1 MRTPTR
7 RRRAVVT
14 TAAVTAMAATL
25 AACGGGSGGGGSE
38 GDGEGDGSVTIWT
51 SMDQPIVDGLE
62 KSLKPK
68 AEEAGIDVKWQR
80 VTGID
85 KLIMTKLQASDK
97 PDIAVIPQP
106 GVVENMVKRDG
117 ALPLDDVLD
126 MGEVEDS
133 LLPGLV
139 EALTFEDQYYGLPIN
154 TNVKSVV
161 FYPKKAWEEAGYPT
175 DVASMEELEQLT
187 QQISD
192 EQQGEAWC
200 LGIFSEGSVGWP
212 ATDWFED
219 LVARFGGVEFYNDW
233 VAGEE
238 KFDSGPVRE
247 SAEWFESNVVQ
258 NAPGNPTAVDFGA
271 ADDPMWKPQP
281 GCWMLKQGT
290 FILDFFP
297 NNITNNVDEEV
308 GVFAFPP
315 TEEGS
320 DPPVVGG
327 GDLATMLVD
336 DEDTQQVMQLLAES
350 DIGEKAA
357 ETGAY
362 VSPHKDFDAS
372 LYPNEVIKT
381 AADAATSA
389 EAFLF
394 DGSDQ
399 MPGEVGAGTFW
410 SETTAWVG
418 GNTDMD
424 TMLTNIDESWPAS

>member
-1 MRTPTR
+1 MRTPTGR
-7 RRRAVVT
+7 RRGVVT
-14 TAAVTAMAATL
+14 AAAAATMSITL
-25 AACGGGSGGGGSE
+25 AGCLGGGSGSGSSGE
-38 GDGEGDGSVTIWT
+38 ADGTVTIWT

-62 KSLKPK
+62 KALQPK
-68 AEEAGIDVKWQR
+68 AEEAGVEVTWER

-97 PDIAVIPQP
+97 PDIAIIPQP

-126 MGEVEDS
+126 MGAVEES

-139 EALTFEDQYYGLPIN
+139 DALTFEDQYYGLPVN

-175 DVASMEELEQLT
+175 DVKTLDELEQLT
-187 QQISD
+187 QEIGQK
-192 EQQGEAWC
+192 EQGDPWC

-219 LVARFGGVEFYNDW
+219 LVARFGGVDFYNAW
-233 VAGEE
+233 VEGEE
-238 KFDSGPVRE
+238 KFDSDPVRE
-247 SAEWFESNVVQ
+247 SAEWFESNVVE

-271 ADDPMWKPQP
+271 ADDPMWKSQP

-290 FILDFFP
+290 FITGFFP
-297 NNITNNVDEEV
+297 KDVQKNLDEEV
-308 GVFAFPP
+308 GVFAFPA
-315 TEEGS
+315 TEEGAA
-320 DPPVVGG
+320 PPVVGG

-336 DEDTQQVMQLLAES
+336 DEDTKKVMELLSES
-350 DIGEKAA
+350 DIGEEAA
-357 ETGAY
+357 KTGAY
-362 VSPHKDFDAS
+362 VSPHKDFDAN
-372 LYPNEVIKT
+372 LYPNNVIKT
-381 AADAATSA
+381 AAEAATSA

-410 SETTAWVG
+410 SETTSWVG
-418 GNTDMD
+418 GNTDLD
-424 TMLTNIDESWPAS
+424 TMLTNIDESYPAS

>member
-1 MRTPTR
+1 MSI
-7 RRRAVVT
+7 
-14 TAAVTAMAATL
+14 TL
-25 AACGGGSGGGGSE
+25 AGCLGGGSGGSGSSE
-38 GDGEGDGSVTIWT
+38 DADGAVTIWT

-62 KSLKPK
+62 KALQPK
-68 AEEAGIDVKWQR
+68 AEEAGIDVTWER
-80 VTGID
+80 VTSID

-97 PDIAVIPQP
+97 PDIAIIPQP

-117 ALPLDDVLD
+117 ALPLNDVLD
-126 MGEVEDS
+126 METVEGS

-139 EALTFEDQYYGLPIN
+139 DALTFEDEYYGLPVN

-161 FYPKKAWEEAGYPT
+161 FYPKKAWEKAGYPT
-175 DVASMEELEQLT
+175 DVKTLDELEQLT
-187 QQISD
+187 QEIGQK
-192 EQQGEAWC
+192 EQGDPWC

-219 LVARFGGVEFYNDW
+219 LVARFGGVEFYNAW
-233 VAGEE
+233 VDGEE
-238 KFDSGPVRE
+238 KFDSEPVRE
-247 SAEWFESNVVQ
+247 SAEWFESNVVE
-258 NAPGNPTAVDFGA
+258 NAPGKPTAVDFGA
-271 ADDPMWKPQP
+271 ADDPMWQPQP

-290 FILDFFP
+290 FITGFFP
-297 NNITNNVDEEV
+297 EKIQKNLDEEV
-308 GVFAFPP
+308 GVFAFPA
-315 TEEGS
+315 TEDGAA
-320 DPPVVGG
+320 PPVVGG

-336 DEDTQQVMQLLAES
+336 DEDTQEVMKLLSES
-350 DIGEKAA
+350 DIGEEAA
-357 ETGAY
+357 ATGAY

-381 AADAATSA
+381 AAEAATSA

-418 GNTDMD
+418 GDTDLD

>member
-7 RRRAVVT
+7 RGRGLVT
-14 TAAVTAMAATL
+14 AAAVTAMSAVL
-25 AACGGGSGGGGSE
+25 AGCLGGGSGGGSSE
-38 GDGEGDGSVTIWT
+38 EADGTVTIWT

-62 KSLKPK
+62 KALQPK
-68 AEEAGIDVKWQR
+68 AEEAGIDVTWER

-97 PDIAVIPQP
+97 PDIAIIPQP

-117 ALPLDDVLD
+117 ALPLNDVLD
-126 MGEVEDS
+126 MGAVEDS

-139 EALTFEDQYYGLPIN
+139 EALTFEDEYYGLPVN

-161 FYPKKAWEEAGYPT
+161 FYPKKAWEKAGYPEE
-175 DVASMEELEQLT
+175 VASLDELEQLT
-187 QQISD
+187 QQISQ
-192 EQQGEAWC
+192 EQQGDAWC

-219 LVARFGGVEFYNDW
+219 LVARFGGVDFYNAW
-233 VAGEE
+233 VEGEE
-238 KFDSGPVRE
+238 KFDSEPVRE
-247 SAEWFESNVVQ
+247 SAEWFESNVIQ
-258 NAPGNPTAVDFGA
+258 NAPGKPTAVDFGA
-271 ADDPMWKPQP
+271 ADDPMWQPQP

-290 FILDFFP
+290 FITGFFP
-297 NNITNNVDEEV
+297 NNIQNNLDEEV
-308 GVFAFPP
+308 GVFALPP

-320 DPPVVGG
+320 APPVVGG

-336 DEDTQQVMQLLAES
+336 DEDTQEVMNLLAEPE
-350 DIGEKAA
+350 IGEEAA
-357 ETGAY
+357 KTGAY
-362 VSPHKDFDAS
+362 VSPHQDFDAS
-372 LYPNEVIKT
+372 LYPNEVIKK
-381 AADAATSA
+381 AAEAATSA

-418 GNTDMD
+418 GDTDLD

>member
-1 MRTPTR
+1 MRTPTGR
-7 RRRAVVT
+7 RRGVVT
-14 TAAVTAMAATL
+14 AAAAATMSITL
-25 AACGGGSGGGGSE
+25 AGCLGGGSGSGSSGE
-38 GDGEGDGSVTIWT
+38 ADGTVTIWT

-62 KSLKPK
+62 TALQPK
-68 AEEAGIDVKWQR
+68 AEEAGIDVTWER

-97 PDIAVIPQP
+97 PDIAIIPQP

-126 MGEVEDS
+126 MGAVEES

-139 EALTFEDQYYGLPIN
+139 DALTFEDQYYGLPVN

-175 DVASMEELEQLT
+175 DVKTLDELEQLT
-187 QQISD
+187 QEIGQK
-192 EQQGEAWC
+192 EQGDPWC

-219 LVARFGGVEFYNDW
+219 LVARFGGVEFYNAW
-233 VAGEE
+233 VEGEE
-238 KFDSGPVRE
+238 KFDSDPVRE
-247 SAEWFESNVVQ
+247 SAEWFESNVVE

-271 ADDPMWKPQP
+271 ADDPMWKSQP

-290 FILDFFP
+290 FITGFFP
-297 NNITNNVDEEV
+297 KDVQKNLDEEV
-308 GVFAFPP
+308 GVFAFPA
-315 TEEGS
+315 TEEGAA
-320 DPPVVGG
+320 PPVVGG

-336 DEDTQQVMQLLAES
+336 DEDTKKVMELLSES
-350 DIGEKAA
+350 DIGEEAA
-357 ETGAY
+357 KTGAY

-372 LYPNEVIKT
+372 LYPNDVIKT
-381 AADAATSA
+381 AAEAATSA

-410 SETTAWVG
+410 SETTSWVG
-418 GNTDMD
+418 GNTDLD
-424 TMLTNIDESWPAS
+424 TMLTNIDESYPAS